1 MFTGIVEEIGVVRG
15 ADGGRLTIEA
25 AKVLEGTK
33 PGDSLAVNGVCLTV
47 ASIPS
52 ADGGGTFEVDVMPET
67 LSRTNLGEL
76 HYGERVNL
84 ERALTLGG
92 RLGGHLVLGHVDD
105 VGRIVSVTP
114 GENARVMRIAV
125 PAWLMPYISRKG
137 FVAVDGVSLTV
148 VEVDDFSFSV
158 SLVAY
163 TLEHTILGDKSPG
176 STVNLEVDVIARYL
190 ELLNEKAGQGLTF
203 ELLEKYGF
211 APGGI

>member
-47 ASIPS
+47 TSM
-52 ADGGGTFEVDVMPET
+52 GGDAFEVDVMPET

-84 ERALTLGG
+84 ERALALGG

-105 VGRIVSVTP
+105 VGRVVSVTP
-114 GENARVMRIAV
+114 REDARIMRIAV
-125 PAWLMPYISRKG
+125 PARLLPYIAGKG
-137 FVAVDGVSLTV
+137 FIAVDGVSLTV
-148 VEVDDFSFSV
+148 VEVDDFSLSV

-163 TLEHTILGDKSPG
+163 TTEHTILGDKSPG
-176 STVNLEVDVIARYL
+176 STVNVEVDVIARYL
-190 ELLNEKAGQGLTF
+190 ERLSEKAGQGLTLD
-203 ELLEKYGF
+203 LLEKYGF
-211 APGGI
+211 TPGGI

>member
-25 AKVLEGTK
+25 AKVIEGTK

-47 ASIPS
+47 TSM
-52 ADGGGTFEVDVMPET
+52 GGDAFEVDVMPET

-84 ERALTLGG
+84 ERALALGG

-105 VGRIVSVTP
+105 VGRVVSVTP
-114 GENARVMRIAV
+114 REDARIMRIAV
-125 PAWLMPYISRKG
+125 PARLLPYIAGKG
-137 FVAVDGVSLTV
+137 FIAVDGVSLTV
-148 VEVDDFSFSV
+148 VEVDDFSLSV

-163 TLEHTILGDKSPG
+163 TTEHTILGDKSPG
-176 STVNLEVDVIARYL
+176 STVNVEVDVIARYL
-190 ELLNEKAGQGLTF
+190 ERLSEKAGQGLTLD
-203 ELLEKYGF
+203 LLEKYGF
-211 APGGI
+211 TPGGI

>member
-47 ASIPS
+47 TSM
-52 ADGGGTFEVDVMPET
+52 GGGAFEVDVMPET

-84 ERALTLGG
+84 ERALALGG

-105 VGRIVSVTP
+105 VGRVVSVTP
-114 GENARVMRIAV
+114 REDARIMRIAV
-125 PAWLMPYISRKG
+125 PARLLPYIAGKG
-137 FVAVDGVSLTV
+137 FIAVDGVSLTV
-148 VEVDDFSFSV
+148 VEVDDFSLSI

-163 TLEHTILGDKSPG
+163 TTEHTILGDKSPG
-176 STVNLEVDVIARYL
+176 STVNVEVDVIARYL
-190 ELLNEKAGQGLTF
+190 ERLSEKAGQGLTLD
-203 ELLEKYGF
+203 LLEKYGF
-211 APGGI
+211 TPGGI

>member
-15 ADGGRLTIEA
+15 VEGGRLTIAA

-47 ASIPS
+47 TSM
-52 ADGGGTFEVDVMPET
+52 GGGAFEVDVMPET

-84 ERALTLGG
+84 ERALALGG

-105 VGRIVSVTP
+105 VGRVVSVTP
-114 GENARVMRIAV
+114 REDARIMRIAV
-125 PAWLMPYISRKG
+125 PARLLPYIAGKG
-137 FVAVDGVSLTV
+137 FIAVDGVSLTV
-148 VEVDDFSFSV
+148 VEVDDFSLSV

-163 TLEHTILGDKSPG
+163 TTEHTILGDKSPG
-176 STVNLEVDVIARYL
+176 STVNVEVDVIARYL
-190 ELLNEKAGQGLTF
+190 ERLSEKAGQGLTLD
-203 ELLEKYGF
+203 LLEKYGF
-211 APGGI
+211 TPGGI

>member
-15 ADGGRLTIEA
+15 AEGGRLTIEA

-47 ASIPS
+47 TSLS
-52 ADGGGTFEVDVMPET
+52 GGAFEVDVMPET
-67 LSRTNLGEL
+67 LSRTNLGGL
-76 HYGERVNL
+76 RYGERVNL
-84 ERALTLGG
+84 ERALALGG

-105 VGRIVSVTP
+105 VGKVVSVAP
-114 GENARVMRIAV
+114 EENARIMRIAV
-125 PAWLMPYISRKG
+125 PARLLAYIAGKG
-137 FVAVDGVSLTV
+137 FIAVDGVSLTV
-148 VEVDDFSFSV
+148 VDVDDFSFSV

-163 TLEHTILGDKSPG
+163 TMEHTILGDKSPG

-190 ELLNEKAGQGLTF
+190 ERLNEKAGQGLTF

>member
-47 ASIPS
+47 TSM
-52 ADGGGTFEVDVMPET
+52 GGGAFEVDVMPET

-84 ERALTLGG
+84 ERALALGG

-105 VGRIVSVTP
+105 VGRVVSVTP
-114 GENARVMRIAV
+114 RGDARIMRIAV
-125 PAWLMPYISRKG
+125 PARLLPYIAGKG
-137 FVAVDGVSLTV
+137 FIAVDGVSLTV
-148 VEVDDFSFSV
+148 VEVDDFSLSI

-163 TLEHTILGDKSPG
+163 TTEHTILGDKSPG
-176 STVNLEVDVIARYL
+176 STVNVEVDVIARYL
-190 ELLNEKAGQGLTF
+190 ERLSEKAGQGLTLD
-203 ELLEKYGF
+203 LLEKYGF
-211 APGGI
+211 TPGGI

>member
-25 AKVLEGTK
+25 SKVLEGTK

-47 ASIPS
+47 TSM
-52 ADGGGTFEVDVMPET
+52 GGGAFGVDVMPET

-76 HYGERVNL
+76 RYGERVNL
-84 ERALTLGG
+84 ERALALGG

-105 VGRIVSVTP
+105 VGKVVSVAP
-114 GENARVMRIAV
+114 EENARIMRIAV
-125 PAWLMPYISRKG
+125 PARLLAYIAGKG
-137 FVAVDGVSLTV
+137 FIAADGVSLTV
-148 VEVDDFSFSV
+148 VDVDDFSLSV

-176 STVNLEVDVIARYL
+176 SAVNVEVDVIARYL
-190 ELLNEKAGQGLTF
+190 ERLSEKAGQELSID
-203 ELLEKYGF
+203 LLEKYGF
-211 APGGI
+211 TRRGI

>member
-47 ASIPS
+47 TSMSGDA
-52 ADGGGTFEVDVMPET
+52 FEVDVMPET

-84 ERALTLGG
+84 ERALALGG

-105 VGRIVSVTP
+105 VGKIVSVTP
-114 GENARVMRIAV
+114 REEARIMRIAV
-125 PAWLMPYISRKG
+125 PAGLMSYIAGKG
-137 FVAVDGVSLTV
+137 FIAVDGVSLTV
-148 VEVDDFSFSV
+148 VEVDDFSLSV

-163 TLEHTILGDKSPG
+163 TMEHTILGDKSPG
-176 STVNLEVDVIARYL
+176 STVNVEVDVIARYL
-190 ELLNEKAGQGLTF
+190 ERLSEKAGQGLTF

-211 APGGI
+211 TPGGI

>member
-15 ADGGRLTIEA
+15 ADGGCLTIEA

-47 ASIPS
+47 TSM
-52 ADGGGTFEVDVMPET
+52 GGGAFGVDVMPET

-76 HYGERVNL
+76 RYGERVNL
-84 ERALTLGG
+84 ERALALGG

-105 VGRIVSVTP
+105 VERIVSVTP

-125 PAWLMPYISRKG
+125 PAWLMPYIAGKG

-163 TLEHTILGDKSPG
+163 TMEHTILGDKSPG

-190 ELLNEKAGQGLTF
+190 ERLNEKAGQGLTF